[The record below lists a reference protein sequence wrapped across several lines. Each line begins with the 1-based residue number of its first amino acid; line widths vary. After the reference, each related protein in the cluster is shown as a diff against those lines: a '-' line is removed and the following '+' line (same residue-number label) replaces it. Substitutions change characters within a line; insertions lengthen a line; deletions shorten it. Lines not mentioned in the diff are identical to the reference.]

1 MQTTMAKGKRD
12 GLLIAGGGLAGC
24 LVALAMAKAR
34 PDVPLLL
41 VEESETFGPP
51 DRTWTFLESDIDPA
65 DRWLLEPLI
74 TTSWP
79 GYYVAFPGQSRNF
92 KAPVHAISAE
102 RLDAV
107 MRETLRP
114 DQYRLGTRVVAV
126 RDNELVLPGGEK
138 LRGDAAV
145 DARGATNLSL
155 LDLGWR
161 LCLGRTYR
169 LAAPHGLD
177 RPVLIDATIEGAGFF
192 RCLPLSED
200 RMLVEYVD
208 HGATPES
215 GLADAG
221 ARIDAYL
228 QRRRWVPAEVESEQQ
243 AQLPLPLG
251 GDFNAFWRVGGARV
265 AKLGIRGGFFHPA
278 TGAALPDAVGAAILL
293 AGQRTLDGAALHD
306 LFEEEA
312 SLLWKKRE
320 YYRIYNSQL
329 FTLPPQARA
338 GFLERL
344 YRLDPAVIARFHA
357 ARAGLIDRRRISAA
371 LKA

>member
-41 VEESETFGPP
+41 VEGSETFGRP

-74 TTSWP
+74 TASWP

-169 LAAPHGLD
+169 FAAPHGLD

-192 RCLPLSED
+192 RCLPLAED

-228 QRRRWVPAEVESEQQ
+228 QRRRWIPAEVESEQQ

-320 YYRIYNSQL
+320 YYRSYNSQL
-329 FTLPPQARA
+329 FALPPQARA